1 MVYSDIVDAS
11 RTHFIIIS
19 SNYNDALEFIGTK
32 VNIKTWIPDNVITTD
47 NTKFR
52 YEFKSGG
59 PVFNEANLSSD
70 KFKNRVILSTKIND
84 TNERAITLLTQQNL
98 AHNIKFINKDNDFTK
113 PRIIFTKYN
122 VTNKVVNNNQHL
134 FNPPNNNGVGEIN
147 LKQINLLDVSLN
159 IDNTNNNVVET
170 TDNTYKKFNRLNC
183 YFNIYKPFVNSDYYK
198 FKLTDFVDISFAIQ
212 NDPITSPDKNKVI
225 VNPKLVTVV
234 NNFASNTMV
243 NYDETDFTQLFHYQD
258 LNNMAPQDV
267 SLVLSLPLNTNLI
280 YQNDNILLHNKFDNI
295 SRIKLDLIYP
305 DSQASGNIVPGYSDI
320 CINFVVNKEYD
331 NKPDL
336 YGKIYLTSDFTYLN
350 ARVLDHDNDFYSFN
364 ADEFSDNKV
373 YLSLGNSITGI
384 TQRDLF
390 TKMKLEMETD
400 TTITIT
406 TSSKKVGNVK
416 KIYFSKHVNSSNIET
431 EIRNRKYLLNENYDY
446 NYDSI
451 LYNNIQES
459 SVKIDVQ
466 QNLLDY
472 YHGYTDDFSYN
483 IYNSRFNSL
492 GLLNNEISSN
502 QFDMGRGKKGGGLDI
517 SYQSSNNNFYITD
530 RADVSY
536 NTVNNKLRF
545 NNFSIDSGLGDAA
558 LINTPISNNQINYDY
573 RYNYDKTFYNDIFLT
588 INYDYGLD
596 IKDLSFNTL
605 PQYGDNLVLNFHKI
619 ILTTEFT
626 ALPGS
631 DFTNVDCVF
640 IYHDPYDERT
650 PEEFQYPYNN
660 IEITNNPNIDSL
672 SRAIVLLP
680 AAVSSVTNTTF
691 IPAKNGSNLSRKHI
705 QGLVGM
711 NNIPALLSVLP
722 YDDNFIVGRGF
733 VNQYQIE
740 DECKTYTERV
750 EDKLNSQKHISVKQA
765 VDNTRNVN
773 GISKSTNFA
782 NVVRS
787 RGRNQG
793 NRISAVENCKVD
805 LATITNYKTP
815 FTNPMWKRS
824 NNSGKY
830 R

>member
-1 MVYSDIVDAS
+1 MVYTDIVDAS
-11 RTHFIIIS
+11 RTHFILIS
-19 SNYNDALEFIGTK
+19 SNYNDADEFIGTK
-32 VNIKTWIPDNVITTD
+32 VNIKTWIPDKVITTD
-47 NTKFR
+47 NTNFH
-52 YEFKSGG
+52 YEFDTNKT
-59 PVFNEANLSSD
+59 VFNEANLSSD
-70 KFKNRVILSTKIND
+70 KFKDRVILSARIND
-84 TNERAITLLTQQNL
+84 TNERPITLLTQQNL
-98 AHNIKFINKDNDFTK
+98 AHNIKFINKDNDFTQ

-122 VTNKVVNNNQHL
+122 VTNKVFNNNQHL
-134 FNPPNNNGVGEIN
+134 LNPPNNNGVGEIN

-159 IDNTNNNVVET
+159 IDNTNNDVVET
-170 TDNTYKKFNRLNC
+170 TDNTYKNFNRLYC

-198 FKLTDFVDISFAIQ
+198 FKLTDFVDISFALQ
-212 NDPITSPDKNKVI
+212 KDPITSPQTERIK

-243 NYDETDFTQLFHYQD
+243 NYDETDFKQLFYYKD
-258 LNNMAPQDV
+258 SNNNMAPQDV
-267 SLVLSLPLNTNLI
+267 SLVLPVALNTNLI
-280 YQNDNILLHNKFDNI
+280 YQEDNILLHNKFDNI

-305 DSQASGNIVPGYSDI
+305 DSQAGGNIVPGYSDI

-331 NKPDL
+331 NKPNT

-364 ADEFSDNKV
+364 ADDFSDKKV

-400 TTITIT
+400 TTITPS
-406 TSSKKVGNVK
+406 TSSKKIGNVK

-459 SVKIDVQ
+459 SVKIGVE

-502 QFDMGRGKKGGGLDI
+502 QFDMGHGKNGGGLDI

-530 RADVSY
+530 RADLSY
-536 NTVNNKLRF
+536 NSLNNKLRF
-545 NNFSIDSGLGDAA
+545 NDFSIDSGVGEAT
-558 LINTPISNNQINYDY
+558 LINTPISNNQISYDY
-573 RYNYDKTFYNDIFLT
+573 RYNYDKTFYNDLFLT
-588 INYDYGLD
+588 INYDYGSD

-619 ILTTEFT
+619 ILTSEFT

-660 IEITNNPNIDSL
+660 IEISNNPNIDSL

-711 NNIPALLSVLP
+711 NNVPALLSVLP
-722 YDDNFIVGRGF
+722 YDEDSILGRGF
-733 VNQYQIE
+733 VNQYQIT

-750 EDKLNSQKHISVKQA
+750 EDKLNSQKHISVKQP

-773 GISKSTNFA
+773 SISKSTNFA

-787 RGRNQG
+787 RGRNQS
-793 NRISAVENCKVD
+793 NRLSAVENCKVD
-805 LATITNYKTP
+805 PATITNYKTP
-815 FTNPMWKRS
+815 FTNPMWRRS
-824 NNSGKY
+824 

>member
-502 QFDMGRGKKGGGLDI
+502 QFDMGVGKKGGGLDI

-596 IKDLSFNTL
+596 INDLSFNTL